1 MPSMPHGAGS
11 LEEPKDGW
19 TRYFDPGA
27 ARTYLYCHQ
36 TGEWYFDP
44 PESAKQSKS
53 SELALNS
60 APQEPINASEQ
71 AGQVPIFGVSLQ
83 ERPPAPALPAAST
96 RAASM
101 SADTGRDGAIQDLAK
116 IDPIVQ
122 DLLRDELKLKKKL
135 REIEALEVASQSKQL
150 EAMQLTK
157 LSKKE
162 SMLADLQ
169 TVQAHLAEALE
180 DFKSRRI
187 RNQASD
193 GFDGSRGVGA
203 APKLKA
209 KQTQKV
215 QQLNPLPQRGKA
227 LPVNP
232 RLANKLGKFCVTTS
246 NPRVLKAWKSGC
258 SHWSDCGT
266 TRCSICSCIR
276 TCGTSK
282 SACNRCLGCRCWWG
296 WFCGCAPRGKAQEGI
311 CSKCGCNWTKWSNTS
326 WRGSVLVMQPS
337 AGSHPSECIFQ
348 KTRLRGLTLQH
359 DIKLVTRFRCLLTSP

>member
-1 MPSMPHGAGS
+1 MPRKKKHTDELPHSAS

-44 PESAKQSKS
+44 QPEESEKQSKPS
-53 SELALNS
+53 DLALNA

-83 ERPPAPALPAAST
+83 ERPPAPALPVAST
-96 RAASM
+96 SAASM

-122 DLLRDELKLKKKL
+122 DLLRDELKIKKKL
-135 REIEALEVASQSKQL
+135 REIEALEVASQAKQL
-150 EAMQLTK
+150 EAMQLAK

-193 GFDGSRGVGA
+193 GVDGSRRVGA

-209 KQTQKV
+209 KQTQNV
-215 QQLNPLPQRGKA
+215 QGLNPLPQRGKTM
-227 LPVNP
+227 PVNP
-232 RLANKLGKFCVTTS
+232 RLANKLGNSASRHPTLGYLRPESQAVHTEVTAE
-246 NPRVLKAWKSGC
+246 PPDAAYAAA
-258 SHWSDCGT
+258 
-266 TRCSICSCIR
+266 
-276 TCGTSK
+276 
-282 SACNRCLGCRCWWG
+282 SAGPVARQSQR
-296 WFCGCAPRGKAQEGI
+296 A
-311 CSKCGCNWTKWSNTS
+311 TD
-326 WRGSVLVMQPS
+326 VLV
-337 AGSHPSECIFQ
+337 ADVDEDGFVAV
-348 KTRLRGLTLQH
+348 RRGAKPKKASVRSVGATGPNGP
-359 DIKLVTRFRCLLTSP
+359 TPPEEEAFW

>member
-1 MPSMPHGAGS
+1 MGDDPMSLGLAWRCLLAIYNINIYIYISNIVYIYIVVVLQVSPGEDKNTLPSLAFGSSVTMPHGG

-209 KQTQKV
+209 KQTQNV
-215 QQLNPLPQRGKA
+215 QRLNPA
-227 LPVNP
+227 S
-232 RLANKLGKFCVTTS
+232 T
-246 NPRVLKAWKSGC
+246 AW
-258 SHWSDCGT
+258 
-266 TRCSICSCIR
+266 
-276 TCGTSK
+276 
-282 SACNRCLGCRCWWG
+282 
-296 WFCGCAPRGKAQEGI
+296 
-311 CSKCGCNWTKWSNTS
+311 
-326 WRGSVLVMQPS
+326 
-337 AGSHPSECIFQ
+337 
-348 KTRLRGLTLQH
+348 
-359 DIKLVTRFRCLLTSP
+359 

>member
-1 MPSMPHGAGS
+1 MICNINIVVLLPVSLGEDSNTFPSLAFGSSVTMPSMPHGAGS

-44 PESAKQSKS
+44 PKSEKQSKS

-116 IDPIVQ
+116 VDPIVQ

-209 KQTQKV
+209 KQTQNV
-215 QQLNPLPQRGKA
+215 QRLNPLPQRGKA

-232 RLANKLGKFCVTTS
+232 RLANKLGNSASRHPTLGYLRPESQAVHTEVTAE
-246 NPRVLKAWKSGC
+246 PPDAAYAAASGPV
-258 SHWSDCGT
+258 
-266 TRCSICSCIR
+266 TRQSQR
-276 TCGTSK
+276 ATD
-282 SACNRCLGCRCWWG
+282 
-296 WFCGCAPRGKAQEGI
+296 
-311 CSKCGCNWTKWSNTS
+311 
-326 WRGSVLVMQPS
+326 VLV
-337 AGSHPSECIFQ
+337 ADVDEDGFVAV
-348 KTRLRGLTLQH
+348 RRGAKPKKASVRSVGATGQNGP
-359 DIKLVTRFRCLLTSP
+359 TPPEEEAFW

>member
-44 PESAKQSKS
+44 PESEKQSKS

-60 APQEPINASEQ
+60 APQKPINASEQ

-187 RNQASD
+187 RNQAFD

-209 KQTQKV
+209 KQTQNV
-215 QQLNPLPQRGKA
+215 QRLNPLPQGGKA

-232 RLANKLGKFCVTTS
+232 RLANKLGNSASRHPTLGYLRPESQAVHTEVTAEPPDAAYAAASAASGPVTRQS
-246 NPRVLKAWKSGC
+246 QRATDVLVADVDEDGFVAVRRGAKPKKASVRSVGATGPNGPTPPDEEAFWWCSRVL
-258 SHWSDCGT
+258 
-266 TRCSICSCIR
+266 
-276 TCGTSK
+276 
-282 SACNRCLGCRCWWG
+282 
-296 WFCGCAPRGKAQEGI
+296 
-311 CSKCGCNWTKWSNTS
+311 
-326 WRGSVLVMQPS
+326 VV
-337 AGSHPSECIFQ
+337 
-348 KTRLRGLTLQH
+348 TLQSASF
-359 DIKLVTRFRCLLTSP
+359 KKPGFAASRC